1 MYRKELLPDC
11 ILAGMTAEEFWHSY
25 PCEVEPYLTAYRK
38 KIMMEDRLNYYTSI
52 YILEDFQ
59 LILSGMFG
67 KKGAQPMKHRQ
78 RPIIEEVYEK
88 TRPMTPE
95 EIKEREKRES
105 DKIFHRLEIAR
116 FNQEL
121 ANM

>member
-38 KIMMEDRLNYYTSI
+38 KILMQDRLNFYSSIYVLEDMQMLATSI
-52 YILEDFQ
+52 
-59 LILSGMFG
+59 LS
-67 KKGAQPMKHRQ
+67 KNGAHNIKHRN
-78 RPIIEEVYEK
+78 RTIMEEVYEK